1 MADLSARMNRIIDD
15 STEKAAKVVNTY
27 AKPKYIAA
35 IIEIVIS
42 SIAIIGIQ
50 VVAMGFDFSKLA
62 QPEFWARTLALTI
75 CIFLLYR
82 AVINARYD
90 KTASRD
96 NVLEAKKE
104 YDDLNKNKT
113 LDLKDFLQEFNLNTK
128 IGVYVGKINKRIN
141 RLERKKIKTY
151 SAKKKM
157 ALTAKI
163 DVLKQE
169 IKPDRVREVID
180 IIHVKYY
187 MVWYDDFQD
196 VERVGGNG
204 KLNTRGNQSY
214 KRNFNKFSLWSIWS
228 YFICAIVLS
237 MSFWTFGETSTI
249 TIIANVLSSSIMIV
263 TRIMTAYIQAD
274 RIYDSTITA
283 SYVCRSDILKEY
295 YVWQKNQVKEPQ
307 TKIIVKAEEQSE
319 IKPILLGTQPI
330 TIIDKDV
337 V

>member
-1 MADLSARMNRIIDD
+1 MADLSTRMNNIITE

-35 IIEIVIS
+35 LIEIVIS
-42 SIAIIGIQ
+42 SIAIVGIQ

-62 QPEFWARTLALTI
+62 KPEFWARTLALVI

-82 AVINARYD
+82 AVINARFD
-90 KTASRD
+90 KTAQRE

-104 YDDLNKNKT
+104 YDRLNKNKD
-113 LDLKDFLQEFNLNTK
+113 LDLKDFLQEFNLKTK
-128 IGVYVGKINKRIN
+128 ISVYVGKINKRIN
-141 RLERKKIKTY
+141 RLERKNIKTY
-151 SAKKKM
+151 NAKKKI
-157 ALTAKI
+157 ALKNKI

-169 IKPDRVREVID
+169 INEDRVREIID

-214 KRNFNKFSLWSIWS
+214 KRNFNKSSLWSIGS

-237 MSFWTFGETSTI
+237 MSFWTFGDTTTI

-295 YVWQKNQVKEPQ
+295 YIWQKNQVKETQ
-307 TKIIVKAEEQSE
+307 NKMVVKTEEQSE
-319 IKPILLGTQPI
+319 IKPILLGTQPVV
-330 TIIDKDV
+330 IIDKDV

>member
-15 STEKAAKVVNTY
+15 STEKAAKIVNTY

-104 YDDLNKNKT
+104 YDELNQKKD
-113 LDLKDFLQEFNLNTK
+113 LDLKDFLNEFNLNTK

-141 RLERKKIKTY
+141 KLERKRIKTY
-151 SAKKKM
+151 KFKKKEK
-157 ALTAKI
+157 LTTQI
-163 DVLKQE
+163 ETLKKE
-169 IKPDRVREVID
+169 ISKERIEEI
-180 IIHVKYY
+180 INYIHVKYY

-214 KRNFNKFSLWSIWS
+214 KRNFNKYSVWSIWS
-228 YFICAIVLS
+228 YFICAIILS
-237 MSFWTFGETSTI
+237 MSFWTFGDTSTI
-249 TIIANVLSSSIMIV
+249 TIIANVLSSLIMIV

-283 SYVCRSDILKEY
+283 SYVCRSDILKQY
-295 YVWQKNQVKEPQ
+295 FAWQKKQVQESKNNL
-307 TKIIVKAEEQSE
+307 IVKTEEESE
-319 IKPILLGTQPI
+319 IKPILLGSQPVA
-330 TIIDKDV
+330 IIDKDV